1 MPNNKI
7 SDYRR
12 GHRNSE
18 RQLLRGLGQNCL
30 FLPDKNA
37 ALQKETAVLQH
48 ENATLKQDNQLM
60 YSKRQAWKIKID
72 DISDS
77 FLCNACMAAKDA
89 VYKREEGLIGDPTQN
104 SDVSCIKKNQIVH
117 LCMTHDDNII

>member
-1 MPNNKI
+1 M
-7 SDYRR
+7 
-12 GHRNSE
+12 
-18 RQLLRGLGQNCL
+18 
-30 FLPDKNA
+30 FLPVENA

-77 FLCNACMAAKDA
+77 FLCNVCLAAKDA
-89 VYKREEGLIGDPTQN
+89 VYKREEGLNWRTNPEQR
-104 SDVSCIKKNQIVH
+104 SELYKKKPRLFTYV
-117 LCMTHDDNII
+117 